1 MKYGLIGEHLTHSYS
16 CDIHAQIADYEYEL
30 CELRPEEVGPFLEK
44 RDFCAIN
51 VTIPYKQT
59 VMPYLDEISETA
71 QRIGA
76 VNTIVNRGGVLYGDN
91 TDFAGMRA
99 LSENIGLS
107 LAGKKVLILGTGG
120 ASKTAQALAKFMG
133 AEEYYCVS
141 RFGRDG
147 SITYERAIADHAD
160 AQVIINATPVGM
172 FPRSAG
178 RPIDISAFPALEG
191 VLDAIYNPLRTNLVL
206 DAQERGLPAAGG
218 LYMLSAQAVHASAVF
233 RGIEVDPK
241 LIDKAYK
248 SVKTA
253 KQNIVLVGMPSSGKT
268 TVGSILAEKMG
279 LELADTDEYIVK
291 KIGMPIADYF
301 AKYGEAEFRKI
312 EKETIAELSGTGGKV
327 IATGGGA
334 VLDKDNIRALKQNG
348 VIVFLDRALNN
359 LVATDDR
366 PLSSERDKLER
377 LYAERYDIYKAYA
390 EVHIDANTTPEA
402 EAEAILE
409 AI

>member
-268 TVGSILAEKMG
+268 TVGGILAEKTG

-377 LYAERYDIYKAYA
+377 LYAERYDIYKACA
-390 EVHIDANTTPEA
+390 EVYIDANTTPEA

>member
-147 SITYERAIADHAD
+147 SITYERAIAEHAD

-268 TVGSILAEKMG
+268 TVGGILAEKTG

-377 LYAERYDIYKAYA
+377 LYAERYDIYKACA
-390 EVHIDANTTPEA
+390 EVYIDANTTPEA